1 VDQSQSQREL
11 EIDLPKHERSRIQ
24 KVFFRLLKVAG
35 ICFGIFIA
43 CGVILWNWPT
53 GFYTV
58 ATALGRLSS
67 GVRLE
72 EILVRGIATPTLDGG
87 SSVSPDPLQP
97 DRTPILFLHGWGT
110 SKEAMMSEM
119 RWFVSTRR
127 VIAPDMPGFGANMLQ
142 ADQPAFDGAGYVKW
156 IEDFRMAANL
166 GRVDVV
172 GESMGGALAA
182 AYAAAYPDSVRR
194 VVLQSAAGLEAPRV
208 NAFMRDVA
216 AGKNPLLIAS
226 SSDFDRVIN
235 LCFAK
240 PPPIPTPFKTFLID
254 RSISNLHRQKE
265 MVNTLQSFLLN
276 GNAEILGSIRAPTLI
291 LYGTADQITDASLL
305 NVYRE
310 GIRNSTGVLIEGAGH
325 VIFYDAPK
333 ETFRAIS
340 SFLDSEQL

>member
-1 VDQSQSQREL
+1 MILRV
-11 EIDLPKHERSRIQ
+11 
-24 KVFFRLLKVAG
+24 LKIAG
-35 ICFGIFIA
+35 ICLGTFIA

-72 EILVRGIATPTLDGG
+72 EIIVRGIATPTLDGG
-87 SSVSPDPLQP
+87 SSVSLDPLQP

-127 VIAPDMPGFGANMLQ
+127 VIAPDMPGFGANMLH
-142 ADQPAFDGAGYVKW
+142 ADLPALDGAGYVKW
-156 IEDFRMAANL
+156 IEDFRIAANL

-194 VVLQSAAGLEAPRV
+194 VVLQSAAGLEAPKV

-216 AGKNPLLIAS
+216 AGKFHS
-226 SSDFDRVIN
+226 
-235 LCFAK
+235 
-240 PPPIPTPFKTFLID
+240 
-254 RSISNLHRQKE
+254 
-265 MVNTLQSFLLN
+265 
-276 GNAEILGSIRAPTLI
+276 
-291 LYGTADQITDASLL
+291 
-305 NVYRE
+305 
-310 GIRNSTGVLIEGAGH
+310 
-325 VIFYDAPK
+325 
-333 ETFRAIS
+333 
-340 SFLDSEQL
+340 